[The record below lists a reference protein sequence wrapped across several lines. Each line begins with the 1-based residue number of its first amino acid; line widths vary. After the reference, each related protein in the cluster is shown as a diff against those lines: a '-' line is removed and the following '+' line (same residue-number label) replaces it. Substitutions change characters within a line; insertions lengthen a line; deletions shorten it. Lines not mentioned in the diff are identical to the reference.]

1 MFKLTGIPAS
11 DQQVRV
17 GEKDGPLLTT
27 VGSSKL
33 NSAIKNLEYVLLIPA
48 NWFQISNYLEM
59 D

>member
-48 NWFQISNYLEM
+48 N
-59 D
+59 